1 MKKILLSLGLATM
14 MCLPLVAQDNEND
27 KEFWGSAETYLHRQT
42 ARTLDLVDQ
51 ALKEYP
57 PITGN
62 GTTRRLALYNV
73 DAILHNTTFDKSEAL
88 MNYVKTRM
96 QQVIDGL

>member
-1 MKKILLSLGLATM
+1 MKKSLLSLGFAAL
-14 MCLPLVAQDNEND
+14 MCLPLVAQNNEND

-57 PITGN
+57 PVTGN
-62 GTTRRLALYNV
+62 GTARRLAL
-73 DAILHNTTFDKSEAL
+73 
-88 MNYVKTRM
+88 
-96 QQVIDGL
+96 